1 MSTAIDKKQL
11 IEAAILVAGE
21 PVTVDQLLALFPED
35 DQLTINEIKQLL
47 DQLTESYADRGIQL
61 IQVASGYRFQAK
73 ASFAPW
79 LQRLSQGKVPRYSRT
94 FLETLALIAYRQ
106 PITRGEIEEVRG
118 VAVNSNVMKQLLDR
132 EWIKIVGYKEV
143 PGKPA
148 LFGTTKQFL
157 DYFSLKALS
166 DLPALQD
173 LADLEEVEAQL
184 GQQLTLEITSGDH
197 GASEAVQEEQAGPK
211 QSALSDDLILAEID
225 QLLESVA

>member
-1 MSTAIDKKQL
+1 MSNAVDKKQL
-11 IEAAILVAGE
+11 LEAAILVAGE
-21 PVTVDQLLALFPED
+21 PVTLDQLMQLFPED
-35 DQLTINEIKQLL
+35 DQVTVNDIKQLL
-47 DQLTESYADRGIQL
+47 AQITESYADRGIEL
-61 IQVASGYRFQAK
+61 VQVASGYRFQAK
-73 ASFAPW
+73 TSFAPW

-94 FLETLALIAYRQ
+94 FLETLALVAYKQ

-173 LADLEEVEAQL
+173 LADLEEAEAQL
-184 GQQLTLEITSGDH
+184 GQQLSLEMTAED
-197 GASEAVQEEQAGPK
+197 EAPLIEEPPRDRKQA
-211 QSALSDDLILAEID
+211 LLDDELILEEID
-225 QLLESVA
+225 RLIESVG

>member
-1 MSTAIDKKQL
+1 MSNAVDKKQL
-11 IEAAILVAGE
+11 LEAAILVAGE
-21 PVTVDQLLALFPED
+21 PVTVDQLMQLFPED
-35 DQLTINEIKQLL
+35 DQVTVNELRQLL
-47 DQLTESYADRGIQL
+47 AQITESYADRGIEL
-61 IQVASGYRFQAK
+61 VQVASGYRFQAK
-73 ASFAPW
+73 VSLAPW
-79 LQRLSQGKVPRYSRT
+79 LQRLSEGKVPRYSRT
-94 FLETLALIAYRQ
+94 FLETLALIAYKQ

-173 LADLEEVEAQL
+173 LADLEEAEAQL
-184 GQQLTLEITSGDH
+184 GQQLSLEITAEDES
-197 GASEAVQEEQAGPK
+197 VPVIEEPPRDRKQA
-211 QSALSDDLILAEID
+211 LLDDELILEEID
-225 QLLESVA
+225 RLIESVG

>member
-1 MSTAIDKKQL
+1 MSNTIDKKQL

-21 PVTVDQLLALFPED
+21 PITVEQLLQLFFED
-35 DQLTINEIKQLL
+35 DQVSVHDIKQLL
-47 DQLTESYADRGIQL
+47 AQLAESYSDRGIQL
-61 IQVASGYRFQAK
+61 VQVASGYRFQAK

-157 DYFSLKALS
+157 DYFSLKTLS

-173 LADLEEVEAQL
+173 LADLEAAEAQL
-184 GQQLTLEITSGDH
+184 GEQLSLEVTVSDDPVEH
-197 GASEAVQEEQAGPK
+197 K
-211 QSALSDDLILAEID
+211 QSSISDDLILEEID
-225 QLLESVA
+225 RLIESVG

>member
-1 MSTAIDKKQL
+1 MSNAVDKKQL
-11 IEAAILVAGE
+11 LEAAILVAGE
-21 PVTVDQLLALFPED
+21 PITVDQLMQLFPED
-35 DQLTINEIKQLL
+35 DQVTVNELKQLL
-47 DQLTESYADRGIQL
+47 TQMTESYADRGIEWV
-61 IQVASGYRFQAK
+61 QVASGYRFQAK
-73 ASFAPW
+73 VSLAPW
-79 LQRLSQGKVPRYSRT
+79 LQRLSEGKVPRYSRT
-94 FLETLALIAYRQ
+94 FLETLALIAYKQ

-173 LADLEEVEAQL
+173 LADLEEAEAQL
-184 GQQLTLEITSGDH
+184 GQQLSLEITAEEE
-197 GASEAVQEEQAGPK
+197 ASLVEEPPRDRKQA
-211 QSALSDDLILAEID
+211 LLDDELILEEID
-225 QLLESVA
+225 RLIESVG

>member
-1 MSTAIDKKQL
+1 MSDAIDKKQL
-11 IEAAILVAGE
+11 LEAAILVAGE
-21 PVTVDQLLALFPED
+21 PVTVEQLLALFPEND
-35 DQLTINEIKQLL
+35 MVTANDIKQLL
-47 DQLTESYADRGIQL
+47 AQITEAYADRGIEL

-73 ASFAPW
+73 STFGPW

-118 VAVNSNVMKQLLDR
+118 VAVNSHVMKQLLDR

-184 GQQLTLEITSGDH
+184 GQQLTLEITPQDSISVD
-197 GASEAVQEEQAGPK
+197 EEQVDSQ